1 MIRLIPT
8 QVNQRKVLL
17 RIPLELRK
25 TRPTHKPRF
34 FLKSRHIADV
44 ILETMSDTTAK
55 TYDSPIWDLWRL
67 VVATDGTWQADL
79 ESQQEGLH
87 RVSAAKG
94 PVIDSIVTA
103 VKLTV
108 G

>member
-1 MIRLIPT
+1 
-8 QVNQRKVLL
+8 
-17 RIPLELRK
+17 
-25 TRPTHKPRF
+25 
-34 FLKSRHIADV
+34 LKSRHIADV

-55 TYDSPIWDLWRL
+55 TYDSPIWDLL

-94 PVIDSIVTA
+94 PAIDSIVTA
-103 VKLTV
+103 AKLTM